1 MLLQPEC
8 SKYKKYNKYFEISN
22 DKFLN
27 SDYKIQQYMTS
38 IG

>member
-1 MLLQPEC
+1 MPLQSEC
-8 SKYKKYNKYFEISN
+8 NLSYNKYFEMSN

-38 IG
+38 IS